1 MRKICVVS
9 GSRAD
14 YGLLHLTMKRLQES
28 KKIDFQLLVTG
39 SHLSRSFGYTYQEI
53 LNDGFKANSK
63 IKILNERG
71 FSISSIVSRSIKL
84 LSKEFS
90 KLSPDIILL
99 LGDRYEIFSAA
110 ISATLS
116 KIPIAHI
123 HGGEISEGAFDESFR
138 HAITKMSHLHFA
150 SCSLHKKRIIQLGEN
165 PKNVFNVGAPGIE
178 RLKKLKLL
186 SKDNL
191 EKSLK
196 IKFRKKNILVTF
208 HPETL
213 SKRSISDQ
221 ISPLLRCLKQKKDWG
236 IIITKANSDPGG
248 EEINIQL
255 KEFAESNSTN
265 TFLFDNLGQ
274 LNYFSIL
281 KLVDVMIGNSSSAI
295 IESASFNTPSINI
308 GNRQGGRLKP
318 KNVFDVKNKTTDIM
332 KALDNLSKKR
342 DGIKNPY
349 DGGQTSKKILKVL
362 EEFDLNNIL
371 KKNFFDIL

>member
-1 MRKICVVS
+1 
-9 GSRAD
+9 
-14 YGLLHLTMKRLQES
+14 
-28 KKIDFQLLVTG
+28 
-39 SHLSRSFGYTYQEI
+39 
-53 LNDGFKANSK
+53 
-63 IKILNERG
+63 
-71 FSISSIVSRSIKL
+71 
-84 LSKEFS
+84 
-90 KLSPDIILL
+90 
-99 LGDRYEIFSAA
+99 
-110 ISATLS
+110 
-116 KIPIAHI
+116 
-123 HGGEISEGAFDESFR
+123 
-138 HAITKMSHLHFA
+138 
-150 SCSLHKKRIIQLGEN
+150 LGEN

-281 KLVDVMIGNSSSAI
+281 KLADVMIGNSSSAI

-318 KNVFDVKNKTTDIM
+318 KNVFDVKNKTIDIM

-342 DGIKNPY
+342 DGI
-349 DGGQTSKKILKVL
+349 
-362 EEFDLNNIL
+362 
-371 KKNFFDIL
+371 

>member
-14 YGLLHLTMKRLQES
+14 YGLLYLTMKRLQES

-39 SHLSRSFGYTYQEI
+39 SHLSRSFGYTYKEI

-63 IKILNERG
+63 IKILNETG
-71 FSISSIVSRSIKL
+71 FSISSIVSRSIKSF
-84 LSKEFS
+84 SKEFT
-90 KLSPDIILL
+90 KLNPDIILL

-123 HGGEISEGAFDESFR
+123 HGGEVSEGAFDESFR

-165 PKNVFNVGAPGIE
+165 PKKVFNVGAPGIE

-191 EKSLK
+191 EKSLN
-196 IKFRKKNILVTF
+196 IKFRKKNVLVTF

-221 ISPLLRCLKQKKDWG
+221 ISPLLSCLKQKKDWG

-248 EEINIQL
+248 EEINLQL
-255 KEFAESNSTN
+255 KEFAKSNSTN

-274 LNYFSIL
+274 QNYFSIL
-281 KLVDVMIGNSSSAI
+281 KLADVMIGNSSSAI
-295 IESASFNTPSINI
+295 IESASFNTPSLNI

-318 KNVFDVKNKTTDIM
+318 KNVFDVKNKTTDIR

-342 DGIKNPY
+342 EGIKNPY

-371 KKNFFDIL
+371 KKNFFDIS